1 MSEERKFARR
11 LSCLLTQACNF
22 APRKTRSTRATGR
35 SLSAGFTLIELMIV
49 ISIMLILIAIAVPA
63 YNRSIIHAREAVLK
77 QDLFQLRSLISQ
89 YTLDKQ
95 KAPESLDDL
104 VSAGYLKQ
112 IPKDPFTGASDWTTE
127 QEEDTILDPSQTETG
142 IDDVHSASSQTS
154 SDGSAY
160 SSW

>member
-1 MSEERKFARR
+1 MARFKIR
-11 LSCLLTQACNF
+11 RGS
-22 APRKTRSTRATGR
+22 R
-35 SLSAGFTLIELMIV
+35 GFTLIELMIV
-49 ISIMLILIAIAVPA
+49 ISIMLILIAISVPA

-112 IPKDPFTGASDWTTE
+112 IPKDPFTGAADWTTE

>member
-1 MSEERKFARR
+1 MARFKIR
-11 LSCLLTQACNF
+11 RGL
-22 APRKTRSTRATGR
+22 R
-35 SLSAGFTLIELMIV
+35 GFTLIELMIV
-49 ISIMLILIAIAVPA
+49 ISIMLILIAVSVPA

-127 QEEDTILDPSQTETG
+127 QEDDTILDPSQTETG